1 MLGLISCHRVVVIAL
16 ITQENVQMM
25 SELMDISQFSAIYV
39 VDLCGALCKVAK
51 SKVAA
56 KGWTNVHVVESDA
69 CTFVPPEGVATL
81 ITFSYS
87 LTSTCIMW
95 QQV

>member
-1 MLGLISCHRVVVIAL
+1 
-16 ITQENVQMM
+16 MM

-39 VDLCGALCKVAK
+39 VDLCSALCKVAK
-51 SKVAA
+51 SKVAD
-56 KGWTNVHVVESDA
+56 KGWTNVHVVEGDA

-87 LTSTCIMW
+87 LTSAC
-95 QQV
+95 